1 MSGAAPLVRVIR
13 SGLEESA
20 HAGHVAVC
28 DEDGRLLGGIG
39 DPHHPLFSRSSMK
52 PLQAAVCLG
61 RMGDE
66 LPAQDLVA
74 VMCASHNGEPVHVR
88 TVQALL
94 KAGGVAEN
102 RLGCPADLPMR
113 TEDRRRIE
121 RRRPIYH
128 NCSGKHAGMLVA
140 CERAGLGLASYLQ
153 PTHPLQREIARA
165 VERAT
170 GIDRPVVGVDGCG
183 APVHGLPL
191 SGLATLFARL
201 VRPERLG
208 PLAATAEIAV
218 SAMRAQPYLVAG
230 RDRSDTAIMGEIPEV
245 VCKVGAEGLHCAG
258 VTSSGIG
265 VAVKISDGGDRAAA
279 PALLRSLELLGALTA
294 EQLQHL
300 ETLVR
305 PPVLGGGRPVGELE
319 ADFRL
324 RRGRT

>member
-1 MSGAAPLVRVIR
+1 MPTAERLVRVIR
-13 SGLEESA
+13 SGLEESV

-28 DEDGRLLGGIG
+28 DEEGRLLGGLG

-52 PLQAAVCLG
+52 PLQAAVSLS

-74 VMCASHNGEPVHVR
+74 VMCGSHNGEPVHVR

-102 RLGCPADLPMR
+102 RLGCPSDLPMR
-113 TEDRRRIE
+113 TEDRRQVD

-140 CERAGLGLASYLQ
+140 CERADLELAAYLQ
-153 PTHPLQREIARA
+153 PTHPLQREITRA

-170 GIDRPVVGVDGCG
+170 GVDRPAVGVDGCG

-201 VRPERLG
+201 VRPQRLG
-208 PLAATAEIAV
+208 SLAETAEVAV
-218 SAMRAQPYLVAG
+218 AAMRAHPYLVAG
-230 RDRSDTAIMGEIPEV
+230 RDRSDTSIMSEVPDV
-245 VCKVGAEGLHCAG
+245 VCKVGAEALHCAG
-258 VTSSGIG
+258 IASSGIG
-265 VAVKISDGGDRAAA
+265 VAVKIADGGDRAAA
-279 PALLRSLELLGALTA
+279 PALLRSLELLGALTT

-300 ETLVR
+300 GTLAR
-305 PPVLGGGRPVGELE
+305 PPVLGGGRPVGEME
-319 ADFRL
+319 ADFLL
-324 RRGRT
+324 RRVRT

>member
-1 MSGAAPLVRVIR
+1 MPTAAPLVRVIR
-13 SGLEESA
+13 SGLEESV

-28 DEDGRLLGGIG
+28 DGEGRLLGGLG
-39 DPHHPLFSRSSMK
+39 DPNHPLFSRSSMK
-52 PLQAAVCLG
+52 PLQAAVSLG
-61 RMGDE
+61 RMGHE

-113 TEDRRRIE
+113 TEDRRQAD
-121 RRRPIYH
+121 RRRPVYH

-140 CERAGLGLASYLQ
+140 CERANLDLTSYLQ
-153 PTHPLQREIARA
+153 PAHPLQREIAEA

-170 GIDRPVVGVDGCG
+170 GVERPVVGVDGCG

-208 PLAATAEIAV
+208 PLARTSEIAV

-230 RDRSDTAIMGEIPEV
+230 RDRSDTAIMSEVPDV

-258 VTSSGIG
+258 VSSSGLG
-265 VAVKISDGGDRAAA
+265 VAVKIADGADRAAA
-279 PALLRSLELLGALTA
+279 PALLRTLELLGALSP
-294 EQLQHL
+294 EQRQHL
-300 ETLVR
+300 GTLAR

-324 RRGRT
+324 QRVRA

>member
-1 MSGAAPLVRVIR
+1 MPTAAPLVRVIR
-13 SGLEESA
+13 SGLEESV

-28 DEDGRLLGGIG
+28 DEEGRLLGGIG
-39 DPHHPLFSRSSMK
+39 DPHHPLFARSSMK
-52 PLQAAVCLG
+52 PLQAAVSLG

-66 LPAQDLVA
+66 VPAQDLVA

-94 KAGGVAEN
+94 KAGGIAEN

-113 TEDRRRIE
+113 TEDRKQAE

-140 CERAGLGLASYLQ
+140 SHWADLELASYLQ
-153 PTHPLQREIARA
+153 PTHPLQREITRA

-170 GIDRPVVGVDGCG
+170 GIDRPALGVDGCG
-183 APVHGLPL
+183 VPVHGLPL

-201 VRPERLG
+201 VRPEHLG
-208 PLAATAEIAV
+208 PLAETAEIAV

-230 RDRSDTAIMGEIPEV
+230 RDRSDTAIMSEVPDV
-245 VCKVGAEGLHCAG
+245 VCKVGAEALHCAG
-258 VTSSGIG
+258 IASSGIG
-265 VAVKISDGGDRAAA
+265 VAVKIADGGDRAAA
-279 PALLRSLELLGALTA
+279 PALLRSLELLGAISA

-300 ETLVR
+300 GTLAR
-305 PPVLGGGRPVGELE
+305 PPVLGGGRPVGEME

-324 RRGRT
+324 RRVRT